1 MTRTMAAIV
10 VTMLVGATS
19 SFVLAG
25 GKGTVSGA
33 YVEARTAE
41 VFTGGC
47 IMGSEAETVGR
58 QAVLAWKIDRGR
70 FNGVTLDG
78 LSVVAALAGDRNL
91 GIYEIGGGKPTVKS
105 AVFVDERANPAQ
117 QIALVALASELSN
130 GLVGTIVQV
139 TPTPIEFADRGGEI
153 QVTAPHV
160 SLDVSKHMT
169 HDPTCGA
176 MQWFHPLANVDH
188 ADMGLAAEHAFTG
201 TGLGTK
207 WSDPNRRSAFF
218 GTFSY

>member
-1 MTRTMAAIV
+1 MKRG
-10 VTMLVGATS
+10 MLVAALV
-19 SFVLAG
+19 VLASPLALLSAG
-25 GKGTVSGA
+25 GKGAVSGE

-58 QAVLAWKIDRGR
+58 NAVLAWKVNQGS
-70 FNGVTLDG
+70 FNGVSLDG
-78 LSVVAALAGDRNL
+78 LTVVAAIAGDKNL
-91 GIYEIGGGKPTVKS
+91 GIGEIGGGKATTRS
-105 AVFVDERANPAQ
+105 AVFVDSRANAAQ
-117 QIALVALASELSN
+117 QMALVAMANELSK

-139 TPTPIEFADRGGEI
+139 TPAPIEFADHGKDI
-153 QVTAPHV
+153 HVAAAQVA
-160 SLDVSKHMT
+160 LDVSKEMS

-176 MQWFHPLANVDH
+176 MQWFHPLASVDQ
-188 ADMGLAAEHAFTG
+188 ATIGVAQQNAFMG

-218 GTFSY
+218 GTFAY